1 MSIIRSGRFRPRV
14 DPSPTSPRNGEMFS
28 IFSQML
34 SMNAYIAV
42 TDFEWF
48 TLLSQQQGIE
58 EVNFWQPGGNRV
70 FSAIEKGGLFLFK
83 LHSPQDFIVGGGFYA
98 HSTILPVS
106 LAWDT
111 FGIKNGVASYEQ
123 MRRRIEKY
131 KRQQPLPHQDYP
143 IGCILLVKPFFF
155 SREMWIPV
163 PKDWKSNIVQGKR
176 YDLTVEPGI
185 SLFQQVQERMTLTNN
200 SQLDSPKVFEPRE
213 KYGTPVSILPRL
225 GQGSFR
231 IVVTDAYERKC
242 AITGEKVLPV
252 LVASHIRPYADGG
265 THDPQNGIL
274 LRSDLHT
281 LFDRGYVTITNDY
294 HFEVSKK
301 IKEDFNNGREYY
313 AHHGKIINTPK
324 QPNQAPGK
332 EYLDWHHSIYLG

>member
-1 MSIIRSGRFRPRV
+1 MSIFCKM
-14 DPSPTSPRNGEMFS
+14 T
-28 IFSQML
+28 

-42 TDFEWF
+42 TDYEWF

-70 FSAIEKGGLFLFK
+70 FSVIEKGGLFLFK

-131 KRQQPLPHQDYP
+131 KRQQSLPHEDYP
-143 IGCILLVKPFFF
+143 VGCILLSQPFFWKKEHWV
-155 SREMWIPV
+155 SV
-163 PKDWKSNIVQGKR
+163 PRDWKSNIVQGKR
-176 YDLTVEPGI
+176 YDLTKEPGL
-185 SLFQQVQERMTLTNN
+185 SLLAQVQERLSLTNVLEN
-200 SQLDSPKVFEPRE
+200 KTTIISEPKE
-213 KYGTPVSILPRL
+213 KYGTPVSVLPRL

-242 AITGEKVLPV
+242 AVTGEKVLPV
-252 LVASHIRPYADGG
+252 LVASHIMPYSRGG
-265 THDPQNGIL
+265 THDPRNGIL
-274 LRSDLHT
+274 LRSDMHT
-281 LFDRGYVTITNDY
+281 LFDKGYVTITDDY
-294 HFEVSKK
+294 HFEVSNK

-313 AHHGKIINTPK
+313 AHHGKVINVPR
-324 QPNQAPGK
+324 QPNQMPSK
-332 EYLDWHHSIYLG
+332 EYLNWHAENVYLG